1 MFAHLSAQVRQYLL
15 VTANYWAFTLT
26 DGALRMLV
34 VLHFYSLGYNGLA
47 IAMLF
52 LFYEVFG
59 VITNLVGGWLGA
71 RIGLNNTMNIGLLLQ
86 ILALA
91 MLLLPAEFLVVPWV
105 MAAQALSGVAKD
117 LNKMSAKSSIKLLVN
132 DNAQSTLF
140 KWVALLTGSKNA
152 LKGIGFFAGGL
163 LLSLYGFSQAILL
176 MLLMLLAVWLISL
189 WRLKADLGK
198 ANYKAKFKDLLSKS
212 RAINVL
218 SGARMLLF
226 GARDV
231 WFVIALPLT
240 LASQFGW
247 SHWAVGS
254 FLALWVIGYGAV
266 QSVAPAI
273 TGVRTGANR
282 LPDGSTLTLWALLLC
297 AIPAAIAI
305 ALQLNWHSEMALL
318 GGLLLFGA
326 VFAVNS
332 SLHSYMIVR
341 YANSDGVSLDVGF
354 YYMANAMGRLIGT
367 VLSGWMYQQAGLAA
381 CLWLSSAMLVATV
394 LVSALLPKQAA

>member
-1 MFAHLSAQVRQYLL
+1 MLNTLSPQLRQYML

-34 VLHFYSLGYNGLA
+34 VLHFYSLGFSGLA

-52 LFYEVFG
+52 LFYEIFG

-71 RIGLNNTMNIGLLLQ
+71 RIGLNKTMNIGLLLQ

-91 MLLLPAEFLVVPWV
+91 MLLLPAQYLIVPWV
-105 MAAQALSGVAKD
+105 MAAQALSGIAKG
-117 LNKMSAKSSIKLLVN
+117 LNKMSAKSSIKMLVA
-132 DNAQSTLF
+132 DDAQSSLF
-140 KWVALLTGSKNA
+140 KWVAMLTGSKNA
-152 LKGIGFFAGGL
+152 LKGIGFFLGGL
-163 LLSLYGFSQAILL
+163 LLSLYCFSMAILL
-176 MLLMLLAVWLISL
+176 MMLMLAAVWLFSL

-198 ANYKAKFKDLLSKS
+198 RKTKPKFTELLSKS
-212 RAINVL
+212 RAINAL
-218 SGARMLLF
+218 SAARMLLF

-266 QSVAPAI
+266 QSAAPML
-273 TGVRTGANR
+273 TGKTR

-297 AIPAAIAI
+297 AIAAAIAV
-305 ALQLNWHSEMALL
+305 ALQQQWQAETALL

-326 VFAVNS
+326 VFAINS
-332 SLHSYMIVR
+332 SLHSYMIVS

-367 VLSGWMYQQAGLAA
+367 VLSGWVYQQAGLAA

-394 LVSALLPKQAA
+394 LVSTLLPKRRA

>member
-1 MFAHLSAQVRQYLL
+1 MFAQLRAPVRQYLL
-15 VTANYWAFTLT
+15 VTGNYWAFTLT

-34 VLHFYSLGYNGLA
+34 VLHFYSLGYSGLA

-52 LFYEVFG
+52 LFYEIFG
-59 VITNLVGGWLGA
+59 VVTNLVGGWLGA

-91 MLLLPAEFLVVPWV
+91 MLLLPPEYLMVPWV
-105 MAAQALSGVAKD
+105 MAAQALSGIAKD
-117 LNKMSAKSSIKLLVN
+117 LNKMSAKSSIKLLVA
-132 DNAQSTLF
+132 DSAQSTLF
-140 KWVALLTGSKNA
+140 KWVAMLTGSKNA
-152 LKGIGFFAGGL
+152 LKGIGFFVGGL
-163 LLSLYGFSQAILL
+163 LLSVYGFQLAILL

-198 ANYKAKFKDLLSKS
+198 AKYKAKFKDLLSKS
-212 RAINVL
+212 RTINVL
-218 SGARMLLF
+218 SGARLLLF
-226 GARDV
+226 AARDV

-266 QSVAPAI
+266 QSIAPALSSKS
-273 TGVRTGANR
+273 R
-282 LPDGSTLTLWALLLC
+282 LPDGRTLTLWALLLC

-305 ALQLNWHSEMALL
+305 ALQQNWHSETALL
-318 GGLLLFGA
+318 AGLLLFGA

-341 YANSDGVSLDVGF
+341 FANSDGVSLDVGF
-354 YYMANAMGRLIGT
+354 YYMANAMGRLLGT
-367 VLSGWMYQQAGLAA
+367 VLSGWVYQQAGLAA
-381 CLWLSSAMLVATV
+381 CLWIASALLVATV
-394 LVSALLPKQAA
+394 LVSALLPKQHV

>member
-1 MFAHLSAQVRQYLL
+1 MFAQLSAPVRQYLL
-15 VTANYWAFTLT
+15 VTGNYWAFTLT

-34 VLHFYSLGYNGLA
+34 VLHFYSLGYSGLA

-52 LFYEVFG
+52 LFYEIFG
-59 VITNLVGGWLGA
+59 VVTNLVGGWLGA

-91 MLLLPAEFLVVPWV
+91 MLLLPPEYLMVPWV
-105 MAAQALSGVAKD
+105 MAAQALSGIAKD
-117 LNKMSAKSSIKLLVN
+117 LNKMSAKSSIKLLVA
-132 DNAQSTLF
+132 DSAQSTLF
-140 KWVALLTGSKNA
+140 KWVAMLTGSKNA
-152 LKGIGFFAGGL
+152 LKGIGFFVGGL
-163 LLSLYGFSQAILL
+163 LLSVYGFQLAILL
-176 MLLMLLAVWLISL
+176 MLLMLLVVWLISL

-198 ANYKAKFKDLLSKS
+198 AKYKAKFKDLLSKS

-218 SGARMLLF
+218 SGARLLLF
-226 GARDV
+226 AARDV

-266 QSVAPAI
+266 QSIAPALSSKS
-273 TGVRTGANR
+273 R
-282 LPDGSTLTLWALLLC
+282 LPDGRTLTLWALLLC
-297 AIPAAIAI
+297 AIPAAIAV
-305 ALQLNWHSEMALL
+305 ALQLNWHSETALL
-318 GGLLLFGA
+318 AGLLLFGV

-341 YANSDGVSLDVGF
+341 FANSDGVSLDVGF
-354 YYMANAMGRLIGT
+354 YYMANAMGRLLGT
-367 VLSGWMYQQAGLAA
+367 VLSGWVYQQAGLAA
-381 CLWLSSAMLVATV
+381 CLWIASALLVATV
-394 LVSALLPKQAA
+394 LVSALLPKQHV